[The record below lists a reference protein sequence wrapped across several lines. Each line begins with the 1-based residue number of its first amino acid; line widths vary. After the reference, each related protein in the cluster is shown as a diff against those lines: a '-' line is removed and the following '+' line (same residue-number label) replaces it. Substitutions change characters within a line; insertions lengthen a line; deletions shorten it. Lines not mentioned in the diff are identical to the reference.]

1 MIPIY
6 RPYYDERE
14 EAAVAEVLRS
24 GWIGLGPKTE
34 EFELRFSELVG
45 ARYAVAM
52 NSATAALHVALKL
65 LDVGPDDEVIAPTLT
80 FVATAMVARLEGAK
94 PVLCDVD
101 QASLCLDPRDASRR
115 RTSRTRAVIPVLYGG
130 RVVDDPSLGVPAIY
144 DCAHAVGSNFDAG
157 GKLCCWSFHAVK
169 NVSTGEGGMLTTDDE
184 ELYRRACRLRWL
196 GIDKSTWHDV
206 GRSYKWEYQIEEVG
220 FKYHLN
226 DIAAALGIVQLEKL
240 DEMQA
245 IRHRLVRQYLE
256 ELSDVPGIDLP
267 AYDPDSSWHLFVIRT
282 PHRNELSL
290 YLEERGISTT
300 VHYKPIHLYPMFHE
314 ASLPVAEAEWV
325 RLLSLPL
332 FPSLTSDQVSEICA
346 AVKDGLRELNPIAE
360 RSQSPARAGA
370 RASFAS

>member
-65 LDVGPDDEVIAPTLT
+65 LDVRPADEVIAPTLT

-101 QASLCLDPRDASRR
+101 QASLCLDPVDASRR

-130 RVVDDPSLGVPAIY
+130 RVVDDPGLGVPAIY

-169 NVSTGEGGMLTTDDE
+169 NISTGEGGMLTTDDE

-206 GRSYKWEYQIEEVG
+206 GRSYKWDYRIDEVG
-220 FKYHLN
+220 FKYHMN

-256 ELSDVPGIDLP
+256 ELSDVPGIELP
-267 AYDPDSSWHLFVIRT
+267 EYDPGSSWHLFVIRT

-314 ASLPVAEAEWV
+314 ASIPVAEAEWV

-346 AVKDGLRELNPIAE
+346 AIKDGLRELNPIPE
-360 RSQSPARAGA
+360 RSQPPVRAGA